1 MKLCSALLLAA
12 TALPSV
18 ALTAFGQTPA
28 MPDQTKDPVMWSSDQ
43 IYYRQAKFLVAAAEA
58 MPEDKYSFKP
68 TPEQISFGAA
78 IRHVA
83 GSNGNICGSISDK
96 PAPAATKVPETATK
110 AELVAAIKA
119 SFEFCDAA
127 MAAAT
132 DAKLGDQ
139 IAWRGGKAP
148 RARAVIELVAD
159 LEDHYSQM
167 AGYMRLNGVLP
178 PSATPKK

>member
-1 MKLCSALLLAA
+1 MKLYSALLLAA
-12 TALPSV
+12 VTAAP
-18 ALTAFGQTPA
+18 AFAQTPA
-28 MPDQTKDPVMWSSDQ
+28 MPDQATNPVMWSADQ

-58 MPEDKYSFKP
+58 MPEDKYGFKP
-68 TPEQISFGAA
+68 TPEQLTFGA
-78 IRHVA
+78 IVRHLA

-110 AELVAAIKA
+110 AELFAALKA

-127 MAAAT
+127 MAGAT

-148 RARAVIELVAD
+148 RARAVIEIVAD
-159 LEDHYSQM
+159 LEDHYSQI
-167 AGYMRLNGVLP
+167 AGYMRVNGLLP
-178 PSATPKK
+178 PSAAPRK